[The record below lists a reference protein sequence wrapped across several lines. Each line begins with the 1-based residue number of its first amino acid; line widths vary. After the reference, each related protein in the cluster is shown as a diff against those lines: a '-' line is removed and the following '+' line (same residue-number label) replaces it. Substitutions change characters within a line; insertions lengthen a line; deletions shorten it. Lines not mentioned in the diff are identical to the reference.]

1 MSKTSSGLF
10 SGTLGEQADLEEDYY
25 TRYLNDG
32 GSVLDV
38 RVLPGSSGMR
48 IPRRLTPEQMMFLTD
63 KYEVEFAQVYE
74 LGPGRNGGG
83 GQYYIYSGTRRS
95 VTVPIS
101 STTILISHTHPGG
114 SAVPSR
120 KDMQLMALLAHV
132 GSPQRISA
140 IVQKGKKVVKS
151 SSKG

>member
-10 SGTLGEQADLEEDYY
+10 LGTLGEQADLEEDYY
-25 TRYLNDG
+25 TRYLSDG
-32 GSVLDV
+32 GKVLDV
-38 RVLPGSSGMR
+38 RALPGSSGMKV
-48 IPRRLTPEQMMFLTD
+48 PQRLSPEQMMFLTE

-101 STTILISHTHPGG
+101 STTILISHTHPGDRRFRAG
-114 SAVPSR
+114 RTCNSWLFSPAWGLHKRSR
-120 KDMQLMALLAHV
+120 QSYRRARRL
-132 GSPQRISA
+132 
-140 IVQKGKKVVKS
+140 
-151 SSKG
+151 

>member
-10 SGTLGEQADLEEDYY
+10 CGTLGEQADLEEDFY

-48 IPRRLTPEQMMFLTD
+48 VPRRLTPEQMMFLTD

-83 GQYYIYSGTRRS
+83 GQYYIYSGTRGS
-95 VTVPIS
+95 VTIPIR
-101 STTILISHTHPGG
+101 STTILISHTHPRG
-114 SAVPSR
+114 SAFPSR
-120 KDMQLMALLAHV
+120 KDMQLMSILASV
-132 GSPQRISA
+132 GSPQRVSTIA
-140 IVQKGKKVVKS
+140 PRGKKIVRFS
-151 SSKG
+151 SRG